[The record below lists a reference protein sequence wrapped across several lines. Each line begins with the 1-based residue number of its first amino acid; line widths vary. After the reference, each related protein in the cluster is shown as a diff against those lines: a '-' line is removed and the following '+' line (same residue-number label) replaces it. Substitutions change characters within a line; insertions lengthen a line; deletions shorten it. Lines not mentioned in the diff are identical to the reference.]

1 MLMRDPRSNSCP
13 PSPGRGMEHIEGR
26 RMNEYIIENDHLKE
40 QISLLQFELDN
51 RRRAALALQEA
62 YAASEARAMV
72 R

>member
-1 MLMRDPRSNSCP
+1 
-13 PSPGRGMEHIEGR
+13 
-26 RMNEYIIENDHLKE
+26 MNEYIIENDHLKE